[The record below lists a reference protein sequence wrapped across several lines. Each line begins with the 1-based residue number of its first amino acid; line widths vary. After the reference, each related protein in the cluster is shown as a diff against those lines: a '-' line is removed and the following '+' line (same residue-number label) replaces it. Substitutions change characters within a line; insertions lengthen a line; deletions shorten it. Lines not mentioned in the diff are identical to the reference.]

1 MYDNA
6 ESSGCA
12 KCCSSNSESVRSS
25 AAQQLSTTMPGG
37 HQCATD
43 TYGVRVGITGLC
55 VSEGKSIDRRATAVY
70 CPATSRRMH
79 SRKAQQPGSAPPALM
94 PSATEQD
101 CVHPAAGAAA
111 VRPVWAAC
119 DPVHTSS
126 TIVLAAVLPKRTRAQ
141 SCGAPDPVHHS
152 RLTLTVCSKLAMN
165 HSPICFA
172 DTSRGS

>member
-25 AAQQLSTTMPGG
+25 AAQQLSTINNAWRSPVCDR
-37 HQCATD
+37 H
-43 TYGVRVGITGLC
+43 GVRVGTTGLC

-79 SRKAQQPGSAPPALM
+79 SRKAQQTGSAPPALM

-141 SCGAPDPVHHS
+141 SSGAPDPVHHS
-152 RLTLTVCSKLAMN
+152 RLTLTVCSNLAMN